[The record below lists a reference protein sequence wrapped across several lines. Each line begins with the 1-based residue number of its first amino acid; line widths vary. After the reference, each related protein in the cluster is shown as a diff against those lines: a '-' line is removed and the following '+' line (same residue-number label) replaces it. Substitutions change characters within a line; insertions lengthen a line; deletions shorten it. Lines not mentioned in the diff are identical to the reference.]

1 MDEEPVFDEA
11 SGSVRFWVMVNDRLL
26 GASVSREALRHRYHA
41 SAELPRPLETFT
53 AYRPEIE
60 AAARRRFAEGALE
73 PVMLREVHLRPKGAD

>member
-1 MDEEPVFDEA
+1 LDDEPFFDDA
-11 SGSVRFWVMVNDRLL
+11 SGSVRFWVMVDDRFL

-41 SAELPRPLETFT
+41 GAELARPLETFT

-73 PVMLREVHLRPKGAD
+73 PVMLREVHLRPKGPD